1 MVQENILGP
10 DITVYEANTV
20 NGIKG
25 LEDVLGFLDNLIL
38 RKHLN
43 RRVYHEF

>member
-10 DITVYEANTV
+10 DITVYVANTV

-25 LEDVLGFLDNLIL
+25 LENVLDFLENLIL
-38 RKHLN
+38 SQHLY